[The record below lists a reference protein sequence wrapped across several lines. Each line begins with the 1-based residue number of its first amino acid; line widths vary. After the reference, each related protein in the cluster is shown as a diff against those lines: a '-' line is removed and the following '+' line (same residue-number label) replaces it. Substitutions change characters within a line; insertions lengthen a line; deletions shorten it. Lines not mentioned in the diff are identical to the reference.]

1 MIIKLDNEQMLL
13 DEDIKLYNINEY
25 AESRAT
31 VIINGKIITVKEFR
45 EMKQKDT
52 KKNIFGRKAKYEIG
66 DNLYE
71 ND

>member
-31 VIINGKIITVKEFR
+31 VKIDGKIITVKEFR
-45 EMKQKDT
+45 EMKQKDPR
-52 KKNIFGRKAKYEIG
+52 KGKFGRKAKNEI
-66 DNLYE
+66 DNELI
-71 ND
+71 